1 MNMRLIP
8 VAFASALL
16 LSPAAAL
23 AADRGHAAATADVGN
38 QQSSEH
44 KLLTDAAHAVKRATS
59 DPHFAD
65 LMKQAKGVF
74 VVPNLVKGAA
84 IVGGQGGQ
92 GVLLAR
98 HGTRWSDPAFL
109 TTGSISI
116 GAQAGGEA
124 GPVIMLL
131 MSDKALND
139 FIDANNFSLNANAGL
154 TIVNYSTRG
163 QAGIGKGD
171 IVVWSGEKG
180 ALAGASVSGSD
191 ITQNQTADRNFY
203 GRPVTTKDIINGHVG
218 NAAAAP
224 LRDALPA

>member
-8 VAFASALL
+8 VAFVSALL

-23 AADRGHAAATADVGN
+23 AAKQDYAADTANLGS

-44 KLLTDAAHAVKRATS
+44 QLVTDAAHAVKRATS

-74 VVPNLVKGAA
+74 VMPNLVKGAA

-98 HGTRWSDPAFL
+98 HGTHWSDPAFL

-154 TIVNYSTRG
+154 TIVNYSARG

-180 ALAGASVSGSD
+180 ALAGASISGSD

-203 GRPVTTKDIINGHVG
+203 GRPVTTKDIMDGHVG
-218 NAAAAP
+218 SAAAAP